1 MGVSEL
7 VASMILLFIASSLG
21 VFLYSITLATTN
33 SQVDN
38 IQNQAGREIARSKER
53 FRITAVTFDQLNDN
67 ITIGILNYGELEVTI
82 ANIYVNNAEV
92 SPIYVDGVET
102 DEFELA
108 VSELELCWFQE
119 PVTGDE
125 IKITV
130 VSERGI
136 SHVYTGSIST

>member
-1 MGVSEL
+1 MV
-7 VASMILLFIASSLG
+7 LLFIASSLG

-53 FRITAVTFDQLNDN
+53 FRITAVTFDQLTNN
-67 ITIGILNYGELEVTI
+67 ITIGILNYGQLEVTI
-82 ANIYVNNAEV
+82 ANIYVNNAEITTV
-92 SPIYVDGVET
+92 NPS
-102 DEFELA
+102 DELELT
-108 VSELELCWFQE
+108 VSELELYWFQE
-119 PVTGDE
+119 PVTGNE

-130 VSERGI
+130 VSDRGV